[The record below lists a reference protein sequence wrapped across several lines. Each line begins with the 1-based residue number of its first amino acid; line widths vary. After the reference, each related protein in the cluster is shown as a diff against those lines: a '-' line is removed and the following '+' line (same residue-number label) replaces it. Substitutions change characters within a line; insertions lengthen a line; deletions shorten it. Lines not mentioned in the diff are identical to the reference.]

1 MQLYAVKEMLPFFA
15 GTVHNLY
22 LKSAYTYL
30 QQMQTM
36 EIDHSD
42 RHPFEHRWRLPRCD
56 VKKQILGRLNKH

>member
-15 GTVHNLY
+15 GIVHNLY

-36 EIDHSD
+36 EVDHSD
-42 RHPFEHRWRLPRCD
+42 RLPFEHRWRLPRCD
-56 VKKQILGRLNKH
+56 VKKQIIGRWNKH